1 MASILVD
8 LIEHIGEGI
17 RALVLDAQLVVD
29 RVVEHLPELLAVHV
43 RVGIQRLRSWHNPIP
58 SERTQP
64 RLSHNGR
71 PLHCRL
77 PCVVWDRLPVEGG
90 RLVYH

>member
-17 RALVLDAQLVVD
+17 RALILDAQLVVD

-43 RVGIQRLRSWHNPIP
+43 RVGIQRLRCTI
-58 SERTQP
+58 
-64 RLSHNGR
+64 
-71 PLHCRL
+71 
-77 PCVVWDRLPVEGG
+77 
-90 RLVYH
+90 